1 MAPVIILWKIRISGG
16 IFYNKDFYM
25 KKYVVDDI
33 KENFLGNAV
42 LLKRGRGFVYRQVF
56 PLYFTDGMRRG
67 DVVCGLGAKDFIIPT
82 AWVYRGRLDLTI
94 EPVSEYRIKNFIS
107 DRFGFC
113 DGIYFR
119 YALARALWGRG
130 ITPTMNSTNN
140 LRLFLHSNKTR

>member
-56 PLYFTDGMRRG
+56 PSSCNTEA
-67 DVVCGLGAKDFIIPT
+67 VQKII
-82 AWVYRGRLDLTI
+82 
-94 EPVSEYRIKNFIS
+94 SK
-107 DRFGFC
+107 
-113 DGIYFR
+113 
-119 YALARALWGRG
+119 
-130 ITPTMNSTNN
+130 
-140 LRLFLHSNKTR
+140 